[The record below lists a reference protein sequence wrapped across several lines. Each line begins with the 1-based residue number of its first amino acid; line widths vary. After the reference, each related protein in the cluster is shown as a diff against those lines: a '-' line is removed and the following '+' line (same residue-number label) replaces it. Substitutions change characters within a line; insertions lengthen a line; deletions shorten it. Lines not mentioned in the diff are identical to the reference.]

1 MKNKFFAA
9 ITSLLL
15 TCVMCGIC
23 SVNVAS
29 ASLASDS
36 RYGCNMSVYYFADSA
51 PTLCE
56 DYLYGRFGPHD
67 GVAFDII
74 YDVQYEMNQSIF
86 YGSLNG
92 NYFDDLPVNS
102 VLIFEI
108 NRFAVDPLQVA
119 SALNNL
125 KSTKNIHIIWLY
137 PENFQSYYE
146 NNFIPIVE
154 QYYGEGGAVDLFRM
168 TLGDRRGMF
177 FNNVIDTLSGRT
189 WLRGNGPQAAELNNT
204 VFLMDNS
211 FCGEKIFDE
220 DEILSMLD
228 PGDLL
233 HIYDEYSSISM
244 FLYRLLEQLNIASW
258 INQHPLEEIMR
269 RLAVNYNIHI
279 LVLNS
284 GEAFNYCSCG
294 YENGMHYIDLNFYN
308 SNWGT
313 SEVCLRDY
321 DDFVLHFGNN
331 TKVAALTC
339 SDTSE
344 NFYNNIFS
352 LLNLSTDS
360 SIGGNG
366 SSSCN
371 CYIFSLHSLKT
382 TRSFLPIWQNTSG
395 LYFDDELFFAFC
407 AEEDVPRYR
416 DDITLYD
423 INDTLIELG
432 INIR

>member
-36 RYGCNMSVYYFADSA
+36 RYACNMAVYYFADSA

-67 GVAFDII
+67 GVDFDII
-74 YDVQYEMNQSIF
+74 YDVQYEMDQSIF
-86 YGSLNG
+86 YGRLNG
-92 NYFDDLPVNS
+92 NYFDDLPLNS

-119 SALNNL
+119 SALHNL

-137 PENFQSYYE
+137 PENLQSHYE
-146 NNFIPIVE
+146 NNFIPTIE
-154 QYYGEGGAVDLFRM
+154 SMYGVGGAIDFSRV
-168 TLGDRRGMF
+168 TLGDRRGLF
-177 FNNVIDTLSGRT
+177 FENVLTTLSGRA
-189 WLRGNGPQAAELNNT
+189 WLRGNGPQAAQLNNT

-211 FCGEKIFDE
+211 FFGEEIFDE
-220 DEILSMLD
+220 SELLSNLNS
-228 PGDLL
+228 GDLL
-233 HIYDEYSSISM
+233 RIYHSYSSISM
-244 FLYRLLEQLNIASW
+244 FLYRLLEQLNITSW
-258 INQHPLEEIMR
+258 INQYSLDEIMR

-294 YENGMHYIDLNFYN
+294 YEDGMHYIDLNFNY

-321 DDFVLHFGNN
+321 ADFVLHFGNN

-360 SIGGNG
+360 SSGGSG

-371 CYIFSLHSLKT
+371 VYIFSLYSLKT

-407 AEEDVPRYR
+407 AEDEVPRYR

>member
-1 MKNKFFAA
+1 MDF
-9 ITSLLL
+9 
-15 TCVMCGIC
+15 
-23 SVNVAS
+23 
-29 ASLASDS
+29 
-36 RYGCNMSVYYFADSA
+36 
-51 PTLCE
+51 
-56 DYLYGRFGPHD
+56 
-67 GVAFDII
+67 
-74 YDVQYEMNQSIF
+74 
-86 YGSLNG
+86 
-92 NYFDDLPVNS
+92 
-102 VLIFEI
+102 
-108 NRFAVDPLQVA
+108 
-119 SALNNL
+119 
-125 KSTKNIHIIWLY
+125 
-137 PENFQSYYE
+137 
-146 NNFIPIVE
+146 
-154 QYYGEGGAVDLFRM
+154 FRM

-233 HIYDEYSSISM
+233 HIYDKYSSVSM
-244 FLYRLLEQLNIASW
+244 FLHLLLDHLNISSW
-258 INQHPLEEIMR
+258 INQHSLEEIMR

>member
-1 MKNKFFAA
+1 MKNNFFAA

-29 ASLASDS
+29 ASLASD
-36 RYGCNMSVYYFADSA
+36 NMAVYYFTDSA

-74 YDVQYEMNQSIF
+74 YDVQYEMDQSIF

-102 VLIFEI
+102 ILIFEI

-177 FNNVIDTLSGRT
+177 FNNVIDTLSERT
-189 WLRGNGPQAAELNNT
+189 A
-204 VFLMDNS
+204 
-211 FCGEKIFDE
+211 
-220 DEILSMLD
+220 
-228 PGDLL
+228 
-233 HIYDEYSSISM
+233 SS
-244 FLYRLLEQLNIASW
+244 
-258 INQHPLEEIMR
+258 
-269 RLAVNYNIHI
+269 
-279 LVLNS
+279 
-284 GEAFNYCSCG
+284 
-294 YENGMHYIDLNFYN
+294 
-308 SNWGT
+308 GT
-313 SEVCLRDY
+313 
-321 DDFVLHFGNN
+321 
-331 TKVAALTC
+331 K
-339 SDTSE
+339 
-344 NFYNNIFS
+344 
-352 LLNLSTDS
+352 
-360 SIGGNG
+360 
-366 SSSCN
+366 
-371 CYIFSLHSLKT
+371 
-382 TRSFLPIWQNTSG
+382 
-395 LYFDDELFFAFC
+395 
-407 AEEDVPRYR
+407 
-416 DDITLYD
+416 
-423 INDTLIELG
+423 
-432 INIR
+432 

>member
-1 MKNKFFAA
+1 MKNNFFAA

-29 ASLASDS
+29 ASLASD
-36 RYGCNMSVYYFADSA
+36 NMAVYYFTDSA

-74 YDVQYEMNQSIF
+74 YDVQYEMDQSIF

-102 VLIFEI
+102 ILIFEI

-125 KSTKNIHIIWLY
+125 KYTKNIHIIWLY

-233 HIYDEYSSISM
+233 HIYNSYSSVSM
-244 FLYRLLEQLNIASW
+244 FLHLLLEHLNISVALV
-258 INQHPLEEIMR
+258 HELRPHTVEI
-269 RLAVNYNIHI
+269 
-279 LVLNS
+279 
-284 GEAFNYCSCG
+284 EKCAFHLLKRDCFHLCS
-294 YENGMHYIDLNFYN
+294 L
-308 SNWGT
+308 
-313 SEVCLRDY
+313 L
-321 DDFVLHFGNN
+321 
-331 TKVAALTC
+331 KALTC
-339 SDTSE
+339 
-344 NFYNNIFS
+344 
-352 LLNLSTDS
+352 
-360 SIGGNG
+360 
-366 SSSCN
+366 
-371 CYIFSLHSLKT
+371 
-382 TRSFLPIWQNTSG
+382 
-395 LYFDDELFFAFC
+395 
-407 AEEDVPRYR
+407 
-416 DDITLYD
+416 
-423 INDTLIELG
+423 
-432 INIR
+432 